1 MMQKAVAVVEGR
13 ATEIAKRQQIGP
25 GSDRLELSF
34 LRKGYGGVM
43 QAAAWLEG
51 RILSLS
57 RRARDAHG
65 QSLVEFA
72 VVLPVLMLIVIG
84 IFEFGRTYN
93 QYLRLTDAVRVGGRA
108 AATQQPDSPQT
119 SPPNQTA
126 CSTGTS
132 AATTNWSGGSYTCD
146 GAVTIAGA
154 TGSDPAVK
162 ITGTAPFTIKILGL
176 PVFSGNLTTSTTERL
191 A

>member
-1 MMQKAVAVVEGR
+1 V
-13 ATEIAKRQQIGP
+13 
-25 GSDRLELSF
+25 
-34 LRKGYGGVM
+34 
-43 QAAAWLEG
+43 QAAA
-51 RILSLS
+51 RIEKSITSLA
-57 RRARDAHG
+57 RRALDTRG

-119 SPPNQTA
+119 TPPNQTA

-132 AATTNWSGGSYTCD
+132 AATTNWNGGTYTCD

-154 TGSDPAVK
+154 TGTDSAVK
-162 ITGTAPFTIKILGL
+162 ITGTTPFTIKILGL

-191 A
+191 S